1 MSVDMI
7 SYEFK
12 EQVGLILALLNS
24 TLEELD
30 LAHAGEWTI
39 RNGLCEDLL
48 S

>member
-1 MSVDMI
+1 MSVGMI
-7 SYEFK
+7 SYDFK
-12 EQVGLILALLNS
+12 EQVGLISPLLNS

-39 RNGLCEDLL
+39 QNGLCEDLL